1 MKFQYVTVISMY
13 DLQQYMAHLA
23 KGLVSNKKL
32 YEIEY
37 GKSKSMKIRSLQ
49 RVKLEAPLFQLHE
62 DDLP

>member
-1 MKFQYVTVISMY
+1 MY

-23 KGLVSNKKL
+23 KGFVSNKQL

-49 RVKLEAPLFQLHE
+49 RVKLEGPLFQLHE